1 MPAGKLI
8 TEDIQWIIIR
18 MSPAMS
24 VEDIAMYTDV
34 GEYKVQ
40 DILAHFKQSGDVK
53 VPKRQQPKLHRKLCD
68 YDIEVCNLHL
78 SM

>member
-34 GEYKVQ
+34 GECKVR
-40 DILAHFKQSGDVK
+40 DILAHFKQS
-53 VPKRQQPKLHRKLCD
+53 R
-68 YDIEVCNLHL
+68 
-78 SM
+78 M